1 MNGLKLITHWCPSNI
16 FAKDAKVKQFA
27 LIILNQPI
35 KHLEAFNRL
44 WANGMQLG
52 LILLLFFSF
61 CYATLHNNTLL
72 ILFIIKKIIKYF

>member
-52 LILLLFFSF
+52 FILFYF
-61 CYATLHNNTLL
+61 ATLRYIT
-72 ILFIIKKIIKYF
+72 IPF